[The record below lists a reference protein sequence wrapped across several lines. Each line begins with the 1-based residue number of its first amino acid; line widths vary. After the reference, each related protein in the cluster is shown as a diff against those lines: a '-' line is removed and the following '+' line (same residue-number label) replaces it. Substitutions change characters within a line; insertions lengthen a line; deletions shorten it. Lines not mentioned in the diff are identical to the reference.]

1 MNINKNPDFPYS
13 LFPFRLEHME
23 GKELKDKKICY
34 FDSEVNMKKYI
45 TRSNLKKS
53 EYQLYVK
60 EGCGKSG
67 VMPLVKKH
75 RTTTRKQTKSQSSE
89 PSSS

>member
-23 GKELKDKKICY
+23 GKELKDKKIC
-34 FDSEVNMKKYI
+34 FFESENHLQKYLV
-45 TRSNLKKS
+45 RSNLKKS

-67 VMPLVKKH
+67 VTPLAKK
-75 RTTTRKQTKSQSSE
+75 RQTTTRKQTKSQSSE

>member
-1 MNINKNPDFPYS
+1 MKIDANPEFPYS
-13 LFPFRLEHME
+13 QFPWKLIHME
-23 GKELKDKKICY
+23 GKELKDKKTCY

-45 TRSNLKKS
+45 QRSNLKKS

-67 VMPLVKKH
+67 AMPLAKK
-75 RTTTRKQTKSQSSE
+75 RQTTTRKQTKSQSSE

>member
-23 GKELKDKKICY
+23 GKDMKDKKTCY

-53 EYQLYVK
+53 EYQFYVK

-67 VMPLVKKH
+67 VNLLAKK
-75 RTTTRKQTKSQSSE
+75 RQTTTRKQTKSQSSE

>member
-1 MNINKNPDFPYS
+1 MNINKNPEFPYS

-23 GKELKDKKICY
+23 GKDLKDKKIC
-34 FDSEVNMKKYI
+34 FFESENHLQKYLV
-45 TRSNLKKS
+45 RSNLKKS

-67 VMPLVKKH
+67 VMPLEKK
-75 RTTTRKQTKSQSSE
+75 RQTTTRKQTKSQSSE
-89 PSSS
+89 LSSS

>member
-23 GKELKDKKICY
+23 GKELKDKKIC
-34 FDSEVNMKKYI
+34 FFESENHLQKYLV
-45 TRSNLKKS
+45 RSNLKKS

-67 VMPLVKKH
+67 VMPLAKK
-75 RTTTRKQTKSQSSE
+75 RQTTTRKQTKSQSSE

>member
-1 MNINKNPDFPYS
+1 MKINAKPEFPYS
-13 LFPFRLEHME
+13 QFPIRLEHME
-23 GKELKDKKICY
+23 GKDMKDKKTCY

-45 TRSNLKKS
+45 QRSNLKKS

-67 VMPLVKKH
+67 VMPLAKK
-75 RTTTRKQTKSQSSE
+75 RQTTTRKQTKSQSSE

>member
-23 GKELKDKKICY
+23 GKDMKDKKTCY

-53 EYQLYVK
+53 EYQFYVK

-67 VMPLVKKH
+67 VMPLAKK
-75 RTTTRKQTKSQSSE
+75 RQTTTRKQTKSQSSE

>member
-23 GKELKDKKICY
+23 GKELKDKKIC
-34 FDSEVNMKKYI
+34 FFESENHLQKYLV
-45 TRSNLKKS
+45 RSNLKKS
-53 EYQLYVK
+53 EYQFYVK

-67 VMPLVKKH
+67 VMPLAKK
-75 RTTTRKQTKSQSSE
+75 RQTTTRKQTKSQSSE

>member
-1 MNINKNPDFPYS
+1 MNINKNPEFPYS

-23 GKELKDKKICY
+23 GKELKDKKIC
-34 FDSEVNMKKYI
+34 FFESENHLQKYLV
-45 TRSNLKKS
+45 RSNLKKS

-67 VMPLVKKH
+67 VMPLAKK
-75 RTTTRKQTKSQSSE
+75 RQTTTRKQTKSQSSE

>member
-1 MNINKNPDFPYS
+1 LNINKNPDFPYS

-23 GKELKDKKICY
+23 GKELKDKKTCY

-53 EYQLYVK
+53 EYQFYVK

-67 VMPLVKKH
+67 VMPLAKN
-75 RTTTRKQTKSQSSE
+75 RQTTTRKQTKSQSSE

>member
-1 MNINKNPDFPYS
+1 MNINKNPEFPYS

-23 GKELKDKKICY
+23 GKDLKDKKIC
-34 FDSEVNMKKYI
+34 FFESENHLQKYLV
-45 TRSNLKKS
+45 RSNLKKS

-67 VMPLVKKH
+67 VMPLAKK
-75 RTTTRKQTKSQSSE
+75 RQTTTRKQTKSQSSE

>member
-1 MNINKNPDFPYS
+1 MNINKNPEFPYS

-23 GKELKDKKICY
+23 GKDLKDKKIC
-34 FDSEVNMKKYI
+34 FFESENHLQKYLV
-45 TRSNLKKS
+45 RSNLKKS

-60 EGCGKSG
+60 EGGGKSG
-67 VMPLVKKH
+67 VMPLAKK
-75 RTTTRKQTKSQSSE
+75 RQTTTRKQTKSQSSE

>member
-23 GKELKDKKICY
+23 GKELKDKKTCY
-34 FDSEVNMKKYI
+34 FDNEVNMKKYI

-53 EYQLYVK
+53 EYQFYVK

-67 VMPLVKKH
+67 VMPLAKK
-75 RTTTRKQTKSQSSE
+75 RQTTTRKQTKSQSSE